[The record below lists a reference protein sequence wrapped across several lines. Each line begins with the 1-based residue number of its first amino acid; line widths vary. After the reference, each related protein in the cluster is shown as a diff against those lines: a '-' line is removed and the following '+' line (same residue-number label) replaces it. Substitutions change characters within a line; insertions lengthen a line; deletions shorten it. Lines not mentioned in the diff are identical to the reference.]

1 MTKNTMMSTHGWMF
15 AMAAL
20 ALPGVSGCGSVM
32 GELVGRMARPAAPAE
47 ASCRPE
53 SAPEPREAAPPPTLH
68 VDRAALAAGRL
79 SGSSTRDP
87 DARLRAV
94 EGLCDGHDIM
104 DPPVM
109 NIDVSSSVAVFRL
122 NVQSDGAPVRAIALR
137 HRSGVTTC
145 PTVRAGR
152 ARVRLREGQWEL
164 FTSATGE
171 TTDVVVENAE
181 R

>member
-1 MTKNTMMSTHGWMF
+1 
-15 AMAAL
+15 
-20 ALPGVSGCGSVM
+20 
-32 GELVGRMARPAAPAE
+32 APAE
-47 ASCRPE
+47 ASCTPE
-53 SAPEPREAAPPPTLH
+53 AAVEPRERPAPPTLH
-68 VDRAALAAGRL
+68 VDRAALASGRL

-87 DARLRAV
+87 DAPLRAV
-94 EGLCDGHDIM
+94 EGLCDRHAIM

-109 NIDVSSSVAVFRL
+109 NLDVSTGVTVLRL
-122 NVQSDGAPVRAIALR
+122 NVRADGAPVRALALR

-152 ARVRLREGQWEL
+152 AHVRLREGEWAL

-171 TTDVVVENAE
+171 TTDVVVEAA